1 MSARKNVS
9 LGSEQGVKMSKK
21 LLLLIPLLLCRTAP
35 SQTTSGSISGNVL
48 DAQNA
53 IIQGASVTAQEDEKK
68 FIFNT
73 KSDEVGRFVFTQ
85 VPPGT
90 YTIKVTAPGFKTLDR
105 AGVVVNAND
114 KLTIGDLRMEVGSA
128 AEYVEVAANQVLLQT
143 ESAERSAAL
152 VSTQLNNILVNSRS
166 YLDLVK
172 LVPGVVSTINL
183 QTAGMG
189 GLSSI
194 AANGNRMNSNQLMIN
209 GISDTDTG
217 SNGSQ
222 NVTLSLD
229 SVEEFKVLTG
239 VYQAEY
245 GRAMGAQISVVTK
258 SGTSEFHGS
267 GYWFHRNEGM
277 NANNWKNNRDG
288 LPRNLFRFND
298 QGGTLGGPILIPKLI
313 RTKDK
318 LFFFWSEEF
327 QRQLQPQ
334 SARYVTV
341 PTALER
347 QGDFSKSVD
356 QNGNPVVIRDPN
368 TQQPLPGNIIPA
380 SQLYAPG
387 MKLLNFLPQPNVANA
402 CTYPAVAGCTK
413 GYNFQSQ
420 VSNPYP
426 RREDL
431 VRADYNLTSK
441 ARLFGHYINNSNTF
455 DVVYGSWILGTNL
468 PIAPIEYANPGYS
481 WAVGNTYVI
490 SPTMTNELN
499 VGSSNNSILI
509 AYTTNALSRTASG
522 VNLPVLYPNA
532 VQNDYL
538 PYVTFGGSKIGNSPA
553 FNQGNNGAGPFINF
567 NTTYDVTDALA
578 KVWNGH
584 TFKVGLYMQ
593 KSIKNQTSFG
603 AFDGAYNFGDN
614 SNNPFDTGFGFSNA
628 AMGVYNT
635 FSQAANMING
645 QYRYWNIEFYAQD
658 TWKIT
663 SHLTLDYGMRF
674 AWYQPQY
681 DASLQASTFL
691 PSLWQVSQAPRL
703 YYPQMVNGVR
713 MGVDT
718 ATGQT
723 VPAANIGYLVAGSGI
738 VANGIGQGGVNNFS
752 KYLQA
757 SPGIVYGPRMGIA
770 WDPFGDHKTVIRT
783 GFGIYYD
790 RFQGNRVFD
799 LVRNPPLGLQPTLT
813 YGFMKDINPT
823 SALLSPP
830 SFYAADPTGK
840 LPDSYNFTFGVQR
853 TLPGQLSLDAA
864 YVGNLT
870 RHLQDNRN
878 LNYVPYGST
887 FLPQNQDPTLA
898 ASSTPGATA
907 LLTQF
912 LRPYRGIGDIALYEG
927 AATGNYNALQ
937 VTANKRMGSL
947 FMGLSYTW
955 SKNLTTATGDTN
967 YVRADQYTREAY
979 YGPSGNDRHQM
990 FVLNYVY
997 DLPKFSHAQKAVKA
1011 ALGGW
1016 QISGVTSFISGS
1028 PYGAGFNVSSGG
1040 GSQNITGSY
1049 TEGARLRLL
1058 GNPMTGNSDPYAR
1071 LNASDFGL
1079 PFVGSIGLE
1088 SGVNYLR
1095 GPGINNWDM
1104 AILKQ
1109 FTAVKERLHFE
1120 FRVDAFNVWN
1130 HTQFSGI
1137 NATLNANTLT
1147 GAYTNLAE
1155 NPDGSINNK
1164 NGFGSVSGARD
1175 PRILMTM
1182 IKIRF

>member
-1 MSARKNVS
+1 
-9 LGSEQGVKMSKK
+9 MSKVRF
-21 LLLLIPLLLCRTAP
+21 LFIPLLLCGAAW
-35 SQTTSGSISGNVL
+35 SQTTSGSISGTVL
-48 DAQNA
+48 DAQSA
-53 IIQGASVTAQEDEKK
+53 VIPGASVMAQEVQQK
-68 FIFNT
+68 FTFNT
-73 KSDEVGRFVFTQ
+73 KTDEVGRFVFTS

-90 YTIKVTAPGFKTLDR
+90 YNIKAEAPGFKTLER
-105 AGVVVNAND
+105 TGIVLNAND
-114 KLTIGDLRMEVGSA
+114 KLAIGDLRMEVGQTS
-128 AEYVEVAANQVLLQT
+128 ESVEVSANAVMLQT

-152 VSTQLNNILVNSRS
+152 VSKQMENIAVNSRS

-183 QTAGMG
+183 ETAGMS
-189 GLSSI
+189 GLSNI
-194 AANGNRMNSNQLMIN
+194 AANGTRVNSNQLMIN

-217 SNGSQ
+217 SNGTQ

-229 SVEEFKVLTG
+229 SVEEFKIMTG

-245 GRAMGAQISVVTK
+245 GRAMGAQIEVATK
-258 SGTSEFHGS
+258 SGTSQFHGS
-267 GYWFHRNEGM
+267 GYWYHRNEGM
-277 NANNWKNNRDG
+277 NANNWMNNRNG

-298 QGGTLGGPILIPKLI
+298 QGGTIGGPVLIPKLLKT
-313 RTKDK
+313 RDK

-347 QGDFSKSVD
+347 TGDFSKSVD
-356 QNGNPVVIRDPN
+356 QNGNAVIIRDPN
-368 TQQPLPGNIIPA
+368 TQQPLAGNLIPA
-380 SQLYAPG
+380 NEQYGPG
-387 MKLLNFLPQPNVANA
+387 MKLLNFFPKANVASA
-402 CTYPAVAGCTK
+402 CTLPAVAGCTK

-441 ARLFGHYINNSNTF
+441 MRLFGHYIQNSNTF
-455 DVVYGSWILGTNL
+455 DVVYGSWILGSNL
-468 PIAPIEYANPGYS
+468 PIAPVEYANPGYS
-481 WAVGNTYVI
+481 WAGGMTYVV

-509 AYTTNALSRTASG
+509 AYTTDALSRTTTG
-522 VNLPVLYPNA
+522 VNLPVLYPSA
-532 VQNDYL
+532 VQRDYL

-553 FNQGNNGAGPFINF
+553 LNQGNNGAGPFINF
-567 NTTYDVTDALA
+567 NTTYDVTDALS
-578 KVWNGH
+578 KVWNQH
-584 TFKVGLYMQ
+584 TFKVGFYAQ

-628 AMGVYNT
+628 AVGVYNT

-645 QYRYWNIEFYAQD
+645 LYRYWNIEFYAQD
-658 TWKIT
+658 TWKVT
-663 SHLTLDYGMRF
+663 PRLTFDYGLRA

-681 DASLQASTFL
+681 DISRQASTFL
-691 PSLWQVSQAPRL
+691 PNLWSLSQAPRL

-713 MGVDT
+713 KGVDST
-718 ATGQT
+718 TSQV
-723 VPAANIGYLVAGSGI
+723 VPAANIGYLVSGTGSI
-738 VANGIGQGGVNNFS
+738 TNGIAQGGVNGFS
-752 KYLQA
+752 DYLQA
-757 SPGIVYGPRMGIA
+757 SPGLVYGPRLGIA
-770 WDPFGDHKTVIRT
+770 WDPMGDHKTVIRT

-799 LVRNPPLGLQPTLT
+799 LVRNPPDGLQPTLT
-813 YGFMKDINPT
+813 YGFMQNISSG

-830 SFYAADPTGK
+830 SLYAADPTGK
-840 LPDSYNFTFGVQR
+840 LPDSYNYTFGVQR
-853 TLPGQLSLDAA
+853 TLPTQVMLDVA

-878 LNYVPYGST
+878 LNYVPYGAT
-887 FLPQNQDPTLA
+887 FQPQNQDPTLA
-898 ASSTPGATA
+898 PSSIPGSTA

-912 LRPYRGIGDIALYEG
+912 LRPYRGFGDIALYEG

-937 VTANKRMGSL
+937 VTANRRVGRL
-947 FMGLSYTW
+947 FLGLSYTW

-967 YVRADQYTREAY
+967 YVRADQYTKEAY
-979 YGPSGNDRHQM
+979 YGPSGNDRRQA

-997 DLPKFSHAQKAVKA
+997 NLPTPATQFAPAKAIF
-1011 ALGGW
+1011 GGW
-1016 QISGVTSFISGS
+1016 QVSGVTTFMSGAPFS
-1028 PYGAGFNVSSGG
+1028 PGFSVSTGG

-1058 GNPMTGNSDPYAR
+1058 GNPMTGLSDPYHR
-1071 LNASDFGL
+1071 LNASDFAL
-1079 PFVGSIGLE
+1079 PLVGSIGLE
-1088 SGVNYLR
+1088 SGVNYLT
-1095 GPGINNWDM
+1095 GPGINNWDLSLQKEFR
-1104 AILKQ
+1104 I
-1109 FTAVKERLHFE
+1109 KERVHFQ

-1137 NATLNANTLT
+1137 NATLTASTLT
-1147 GAYTNLAE
+1147 SAFSNIAE
-1155 NPDGSINNK
+1155 NADGSINNK
-1164 NGFGSVSGARD
+1164 NGFGSVNGARD

>member
-1 MSARKNVS
+1 
-9 LGSEQGVKMSKK
+9 MSKTTCWLLIS
-21 LLLLIPLLLCRTAP
+21 LLLTFGAAW
-35 SQTTSGSISGNVL
+35 SQTTSGSISGSVV

-53 IIQGASVTAQEDEKK
+53 VIPGANVSAQEIQQK
-68 FIFNT
+68 FTFTT
-73 KSDEVGRFVFTQ
+73 KTDEVGRFVFTQ

-90 YTIKVTAPGFKTLDR
+90 YTIRVESAGFKKLDR
-105 AGVVVNAND
+105 PGLVLNAND
-114 KLTIGDLRMEVGSA
+114 KLAIGDLKMEVGQATES
-128 AEYVEVAANQVLLQT
+128 VEVSANSVMLQT
-143 ESAERSAAL
+143 ESAERS
-152 VSTQLNNILVNSRS
+152 STLEAKQLQNILVNSRS

-172 LVPGVVSTINL
+172 LAPGVVSTINL

-189 GLSSI
+189 GLSNI

-209 GISDTDTG
+209 GISNTDTG

-229 SVEEFKVLTG
+229 SVQEFKILTG

-258 SGTSEFHGS
+258 SGTSEFHGA
-267 GYWFHRNEGM
+267 GYWYHRNEGM

-298 QGGTLGGPILIPKLI
+298 QGGTFGGPVLLPKVN
-313 RTKDK
+313 KNHDK

-341 PTALER
+341 PTDLER
-347 QGDFSKSVD
+347 IGDFSKSVD
-356 QNGNPVVIRDPN
+356 QNGAPVVIRDPN

-380 SQLYAPG
+380 SLQYGPG
-387 MKLLNFLPQPNVANA
+387 MKLLNFIPKANVANS
-402 CTYPAVAGCTK
+402 CTLPAVAGCTK

-426 RREDL
+426 RREDM
-431 VRADYNLTSK
+431 VRLDYNVNSK
-441 ARLFGHYINNSNTF
+441 MRVFGHYINNSNTF
-455 DVVYGSWILGTNL
+455 DVVYGSWILGSNL
-468 PIAPIEYANPGYS
+468 PLAPVEYANPGYS
-481 WAVGNTYVI
+481 WAVGTTYVI
-490 SPTMTNELN
+490 SPTMANELN
-499 VGSSNNSILI
+499 VGSSHNNILI
-509 AYTTNALSRTASG
+509 AYTTNAISRAATG
-522 VNLPVLYPNA
+522 VNLPVLYPSA
-532 VQNDYL
+532 VQLDYM
-538 PYVTFGGSKIGNSPA
+538 PYVTFGGSKIGNSPVI
-553 FNQGNNGAGPFINF
+553 NQGNNGAGPFINF
-567 NTTYDVTDALA
+567 NTTYDVTDSLS
-578 KVWNGH
+578 KVWNQH

-593 KSIKNQTSFG
+593 KSVKNQTSFG
-603 AFDGAYNFGDN
+603 AYDGTYNFGDN

-663 SHLTLDYGMRF
+663 PHLTMDYGLHV
-674 AWYQPQY
+674 AWVQPQY
-681 DASLQASTFL
+681 DASLQAATFL
-691 PSLWQVSQAPRL
+691 PTAWNQSAAPRL
-703 YYPQMVNGVR
+703 YYPQIVNGVR
-713 MGVDT
+713 MGVDPT
-718 ATGQT
+718 TGQT
-723 VPAANIGYLVAGSGI
+723 VSAANIGYLVPNSGN
-738 VANGIGQGGVNNFS
+738 VANGIAQGGVNNFT

-757 SPGIVYGPRMGIA
+757 SPGLVYGPRIGLA
-770 WDPFGDHKTVIRT
+770 WDPFGDQKTVVRT

-799 LVRNPPLGLQPTLT
+799 FVRNPPLGIQPTLT

-840 LPDSYNFTFGVQR
+840 LPDSYNFTLGVQR
-853 TLPGQLSLDAA
+853 TLPARIQLDVA

-878 LNYVPYGST
+878 LNYVPYGAT
-887 FLPQNQDPTLA
+887 FLPQNQDATLA

-907 LLTQF
+907 LLSQF
-912 LRPYRGIGDIALYEG
+912 LRPYRGIGDITLYES

-937 VTANKRMGSL
+937 VTSNRRVGQL
-947 FMGLSYTW
+947 FLGLSYTW

-967 YVRADQYTREAY
+967 AVRVDQYTRQAY
-979 YGPSGNDRHQM
+979 YGPSGNDRRNM
-990 FVLNYVY
+990 FALNYVY
-997 DLPKFSHAQKAVKA
+997 NLPTLAGKNGFERAI
-1011 ALGGW
+1011 LGGW
-1016 QISGVTSFISGS
+1016 QVSGVTSFISGAPYS
-1028 PYGAGFNVSSGG
+1028 PSFSVSSGG
-1040 GSQNITGSY
+1040 SSQNITGSY

-1058 GNPMTGNSDPYAR
+1058 ANPATGLADPYHR
-1071 LNASDFGL
+1071 LNASAYAL
-1079 PFVGSIGLE
+1079 PLVGSLGLE
-1088 SGVNYLR
+1088 SGVNYLT
-1095 GPGINNWDM
+1095 GPGVNNWD
-1104 AILKQ
+1104 LSLQKE
-1109 FTAVKERLHFE
+1109 FTVKERLHFLL
-1120 FRVDAFNVWN
+1120 RCDAFNVWN

-1137 NATLNANTLT
+1137 NSSLTASTLT
-1147 GAYTNLAE
+1147 GAFTNLAE

>member
-1 MSARKNVS
+1 MP
-9 LGSEQGVKMSKK
+9 KK
-21 LLLLIPLLLCRTAP
+21 CLPISLLLFAGIAW
-35 SQTTSGSISGNVL
+35 SQTTSGSITGTVL
-48 DAQNA
+48 DAQSA
-53 IIQGASVTAQEDEKK
+53 VIPGATVTAQEAQQK
-68 FIFNT
+68 
-73 KSDEVGRFVFTQ
+73 FVFTGKTNESGTFVFTA

-90 YTIKVTAPGFKTLDR
+90 YTIKVEASGFKALEQ
-105 AGVVVNAND
+105 AGLVLNAND
-114 KLTIGDLRMEVGSA
+114 KMAVGDLRMAIGAASESIEISA
-128 AEYVEVAANQVLLQT
+128 SAVMLQT
-143 ESAERSAAL
+143 ESAERSSAL
-152 VSTQLNNILVNSRS
+152 VSKQIESIAVNSRS

-189 GLSSI
+189 GLSNIS
-194 AANGNRMNSNQLMIN
+194 ANGTRVNSNQLMIN
-209 GISDTDTG
+209 GISNTDTG

-222 NVTLSLD
+222 NVTFSLD
-229 SVEEFKVLTG
+229 SVDEFKILTG

-245 GRAMGAQISVVTK
+245 GRAMGAQISVQTK
-258 SGTSEFHGS
+258 SGTSSFHGS

-298 QGGTLGGPILIPKLI
+298 VGGTIGGPVYIPKVLKS
-313 RTKDK
+313 REK

-347 QGDFSKSVD
+347 TGDFSKSVD
-356 QNGNPVVIRDPN
+356 QNGAAVIIRDPN
-368 TQQPLPGNIIPA
+368 AQTPLPGNIIPA
-380 SQLYAPG
+380 SMQYGPG
-387 MKLLNFLPQPNVANA
+387 MKLLSFMPSPNVPNA
-402 CTYPAVAGCTK
+402 CTLPAVPGCIK

-431 VRADYNLTSK
+431 LRMDYNLNSK
-441 ARLFGHYINNSNTF
+441 VRVFGHYIRNSNTF
-455 DVVYGSWILGTNL
+455 DVVYGSWILGSNL

-481 WAVGNTYVI
+481 WAVGTTYII

-499 VGSSNNSILI
+499 VGASHNSIFI
-509 AYTTNALSRTASG
+509 GYTTNAYSRATTG

-532 VQNDYL
+532 VQSDYL
-538 PYVTFGGSKIGNSPA
+538 PYFTFGGSKIGNSA
-553 FNQGNNGAGPFINF
+553 YANQGNAGAGPFVNF
-567 NTTYDVTDALA
+567 NTTYDITDAVS
-578 KVWNGH
+578 KVWRQH
-584 TFKVGLYMQ
+584 TLKFGMYLQ

-603 AFDGAYNFGDN
+603 AFDGSYNFGDN
-614 SNNPFDTGFGFSNA
+614 SNNPYDTGFGFSNA
-628 AMGVYNT
+628 AAGVYNT
-635 FSQAANMING
+635 FSQAANEING
-645 QYRYWNIEFYAQD
+645 QYRYWNIEGYAQD

-663 SHLTLDYGMRF
+663 SHLTLDYGLRL
-674 AWYQPQY
+674 AWVQPQY
-681 DASLQASTFL
+681 DASLQASTFV
-691 PSLWQVSQAPRL
+691 PSLWSASQAPRL

-713 MGVDT
+713 MGVDPV
-718 ATGQT
+718 TGST
-723 VPAANIGYLVAGSGI
+723 VPAANIGYI
-738 VANGIGQGGVNNFS
+738 VNGTGNIANGIAQGGVNGFT
-752 KYLQA
+752 KYLQN
-757 SPGIVYGPRMGIA
+757 SPGLVYGPRLGIA

-783 GFGIYYD
+783 GFGAYHD

-799 LVRNPPLGLQPTLT
+799 FVRNPPLGIQPTLT

-823 SALLSPP
+823 TALLSPP
-830 SFYAADPTGK
+830 SFYAADPVGK
-840 LPDSYNFTFGVQR
+840 LPNSYNYTFGIQR
-853 TLPGQLSLDAA
+853 QLPGQMSIDAA
-864 YVGNLT
+864 YVGNLS

-878 LNYVPYGST
+878 LNYVPYGAT

-912 LRPYRGIGDIALYEG
+912 LRPYRGIGDINLYEG
-927 AATGNYNALQ
+927 SATGNYNALQ
-937 VTANKRMGSL
+937 VTANKRVGHL
-947 FMGLSYTW
+947 FLGVAYTW
-955 SKNLTTATGDTN
+955 SKNLTTASGDTN
-967 YVRADQYTREAY
+967 FVRADQYTRAAY
-979 YGPSGNDRHQM
+979 YGPSSNDRRNM

-997 DLPKFSHAQKAVKA
+997 SLPSMSSHGVLEKAV
-1011 ALGGW
+1011 LGGW
-1016 QISGVTSFISGS
+1016 QVSGVTSFISGS
-1028 PYGAGFNVSSGG
+1028 PYNPGFSVSSGG

-1058 GNPMTGNSDPYAR
+1058 GNPMTGSSNPYNR
-1071 LNASDFGL
+1071 LNASDFAL
-1079 PFVGSIGLE
+1079 PLVGSVGLE
-1088 SGVNYLR
+1088 SGYDYLT
-1095 GPGINNWDM
+1095 GPGINNWDLSL
-1104 AILKQ
+1104 LKE
-1109 FTAVKERLHFE
+1109 FNVKEKVHFQ

-1137 NATLNANTLT
+1137 NATLNASTLT
-1147 GAYTNLAE
+1147 SAFSNIALNA
-1155 NPDGSINNK
+1155 DGSINNK

>member
-1 MSARKNVS
+1 
-9 LGSEQGVKMSKK
+9 MSKTTC
-21 LLLLIPLLLCRTAP
+21 LLLISLLSVFPIAW
-35 SQTTSGSISGNVL
+35 SQTTSGSISGTVL
-48 DAQNA
+48 DSQNA
-53 IIQGASVTAQEDEKK
+53 AIPGATVSAQEIQQK
-68 FIFNT
+68 FTFTIKT
-73 KSDEVGRFVFTQ
+73 DEVGRFVFPN

-90 YTIKVTAPGFKTLDR
+90 YSIRVESTGFKKLER
-105 AGVVVNAND
+105 PGLVVNAND
-114 KLTIGDLRMEVGSA
+114 KVAMGDLRMEIGQATESIEVSA
-128 AEYVEVAANQVLLQT
+128 NAVMLQT

-152 VSTQLNNILVNSRS
+152 ISKQMENIAVNSRS

-189 GLSSI
+189 GLSNI
-194 AANGNRMNSNQLMIN
+194 AANGTRVNSNQLMIN

-229 SVEEFKVLTG
+229 SVQEFKILTG

-258 SGTSEFHGS
+258 SGTSDIHGS

-298 QGGTLGGPILIPKLI
+298 QGWTVGGPVYIPKVLP
-313 RTKDK
+313 RRDK
-318 LFFFWSEEF
+318 LFFFWSDEF

-334 SARYVTV
+334 SARYVTL
-341 PTALER
+341 PTDLER
-347 QGDFSKSVD
+347 AGDFSKSVD
-356 QNGNPVVIRDPN
+356 QNGNAVTIRDPN
-368 TQQPLPGNIIPA
+368 TQTPLPGNVIPA
-380 SQLYAPG
+380 NLQYSPG
-387 MKLLNFLPQPNVANA
+387 MKLLSFLPKPNVANA
-402 CTYPAVAGCTK
+402 CTLPAVAGCTK
-413 GYNFQSQ
+413 GYNFTSQ

-431 VRADYNLTSK
+431 VRMDYNLTSK
-441 ARLFGHYINNSNTF
+441 IRLFGHYINNFNTF

-468 PIAPIEYANPGYS
+468 PIAPITYANPGHS
-481 WAVGNTYVI
+481 WAVGSTYVI

-509 AYTTNALSRTASG
+509 AYSTDDFSRTKSG

-532 VQNDYL
+532 VQRDYL
-538 PYVTFGGSKIGNSPA
+538 PYVTFGGSRIGNSPA

-567 NTTYDVTDALA
+567 NTTYDITDSVS
-578 KVWNGH
+578 KVWNQH
-584 TFKVGLYMQ
+584 TFKFGLYMQ
-593 KSIKNQTSFG
+593 KSIKDQTSFG
-603 AFDGAYNFGDN
+603 AFDGNYNFGDN

-628 AMGVYNT
+628 AMGVYNS

-645 QYRYWNIEFYAQD
+645 QYRYWNIEFYGQD

-663 SHLTLDYGMRF
+663 PRLTLDYGMRV
-674 AWYQPQY
+674 AWVQPQY
-681 DASLQASTFL
+681 DASLQAATFV
-691 PSLWQVSQAPRL
+691 PNQWTAAQAPRL

-718 ATGQT
+718 VTGQK
-723 VPAANIGYLVAGSGI
+723 VPTANIGYLVSGSGI
-738 VANGIGQGGVNNFS
+738 VANGIAQGGVNGFS
-752 KYLQA
+752 RYLQS
-757 SPGIVYGPRMGIA
+757 SPGLVFGPRIGLA
-770 WDPFGDHKTVIRT
+770 WDPLGDHKTVIRT

-799 LVRNPPLGLQPTLT
+799 LVRNPPLGIQPTLT
-813 YGFMKDINPT
+813 YGFMKDINPAT
-823 SALLSPP
+823 ALLAPP

-840 LPDSYNFTFGVQR
+840 LPSSYNFTFGVQR
-853 TLPGQLSLDAA
+853 TLPAQIQLDVA

-878 LNYVPYGST
+878 LNYVPYGAT
-887 FLPQNQDPTLA
+887 FQPQNQDPTLA
-898 ASSTPGATA
+898 ASATPGATA
-907 LLTQF
+907 LLSQF

-937 VTANKRMGSL
+937 VTANRRVGHL
-947 FMGLSYTW
+947 FLGLAYTW

-967 YVRADQYTREAY
+967 YVRADQYTRQAY
-979 YGPSGNDRHQM
+979 YGPSGNDRRHM

-997 DLPKFSHAQKAVKA
+997 DLPTLAGANRFGRAVF
-1011 ALGGW
+1011 GGW
-1016 QISGVTSFISGS
+1016 QVSGVTSFISGS
-1028 PYGAGFNVSSGG
+1028 PFGPGFSVSSGG

-1058 GNPMTGNSDPYAR
+1058 GNPMTGNSDPYSR
-1071 LNASDFGL
+1071 LNASALGL

-1088 SGVNYLR
+1088 SGVNYLT
-1095 GPGINNWDM
+1095 GPGINNWDLSLQKEF
-1104 AILKQ
+1104 AI
-1109 FTAVKERLHFE
+1109 KERVRIQL
-1120 FRVDAFNVWN
+1120 RGDAFNVWN

-1137 NATLNANTLT
+1137 NSSLSASTLT
-1147 GAYTNLAE
+1147 SAFSNIAR
-1155 NPDGSINNK
+1155 NADGSINNK

-1182 IKIRF
+1182 IRVRF